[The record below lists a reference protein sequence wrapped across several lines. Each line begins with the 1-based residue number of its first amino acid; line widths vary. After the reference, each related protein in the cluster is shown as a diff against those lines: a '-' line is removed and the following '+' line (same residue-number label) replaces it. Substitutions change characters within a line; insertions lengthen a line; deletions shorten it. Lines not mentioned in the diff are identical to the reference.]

1 MIEILKE
8 LKERWNS
15 ESPKFWKKL
24 MTISISIGTSAVAV
38 ISADKLFD
46 L

>member
-8 LKERWNS
+8 LKDRWKS
-15 ESPKFWKKL
+15 ESPRFWKKL
-24 MTISISIGTSAVAV
+24 MTIAISIGTSAVAV

>member
-8 LKERWNS
+8 LKDRWKS
-15 ESPKFWKKL
+15 ESPKFWKKV